1 VAGCAA
7 MLVGCAILSVPA
19 AQALTVR
26 AQSQSSNAG
35 PIVPKQNPPAEQ
47 ALPAQQTQ
55 TASAQ
60 QTQAAQT
67 APASASQAQ
76 GQTPPAT
83 AGAPAP
89 QAGTAPAANSAPSAN
104 PAAGTSATAASTEN
118 SAAADRAAR
127 SAPSGKIEVA
137 SGTKL
142 PLILHNAITTR
153 NAQVGDPIY
162 LETLFPIVQNNK
174 ILIPAGSYVQGEI
187 LEAKRPG
194 KVKGTGELKI
204 KLNTMILP
212 NGYTVNF
219 NAVPTNAGT
228 GGNESTDKEGT
239 VHGDTDKSTDAGT
252 IIKGTA
258 IGAGI
263 GGIASR
269 TGRGAG
275 IGAGVGALAGLTA
288 VLLTRG
294 PELQL
299 PRGTTF
305 DIELTRPLS
314 LDASYITFTDPGKA
328 STMPGAPNREP
339 TRSRSPF

>member
-1 VAGCAA
+1 VT
-7 MLVGCAILSVPA
+7 SPA
-19 AQALTVR
+19 TQAQAR
-26 AQSQSSNAG
+26 DAQSQNSSAG
-35 PIVPKQNPPAEQ
+35 PITPKQTPPAEQ
-47 ALPAQQTQ
+47 AAVAQKAQ
-55 TASAQ
+55 TAATP

-67 APASASQAQ
+67 APAAAGAAQAQ
-76 GQTPPAT
+76 TPTATGNAAAPQTAATQAANGTGAANSTPGANAAPANGTASAEKPAT
-83 AGAPAP
+83 A
-89 QAGTAPAANSAPSAN
+89 
-104 PAAGTSATAASTEN
+104 TAA
-118 SAAADRAAR
+118 AA
-127 SAPSGKIEVA
+127 GKIEVA

-187 LEAKRPG
+187 LTAKRPG

-239 VHGDTDKSTDAGT
+239 VHGDTDKTTDAGT

-269 TGRGAG
+269 SGTGAG
-275 IGAGVGALAGLTA
+275 IGAGIGALAGLTT

-294 PELQL
+294 PELEL

-305 DIELTRPLS
+305 DIELTRALY

-328 STMPGAPNREP
+328 STIPGAPNREP

>member
-1 VAGCAA
+1 MSSFQIIRWKFLGAVLTIAFAA
-7 MLVGCAILSVPA
+7 TALA
-19 AQALTVR
+19 AQT
-26 AQSQSSNAG
+26 QNSPAG
-35 PIVPKQNPPAEQ
+35 PITPKPTAAEKT
-47 ALPAQQTQ
+47 PGQTQ
-55 TASAQ
+55 SA
-60 QTQAAQT
+60 
-67 APASASQAQ
+67 
-76 GQTPPAT
+76 
-83 AGAPAP
+83 
-89 QAGTAPAANSAPSAN
+89 AN
-104 PAAGTSATAASTEN
+104 PAQATQPAQLVTAIAPTSAAL
-118 SAAADRAAR
+118 
-127 SAPSGKIEVA
+127 PSGKIEVA
-137 SGTKL
+137 TGTKL

-153 NAQVGDPIY
+153 NAQVGDPMY
-162 LETLFPIVQNNK
+162 AETLFPVVQNNK

-194 KVKGTGELKI
+194 KVKGTGELKV

-219 NAVPTNAGT
+219 NAVPSNVGS

-252 IIKGTA
+252 IVKGTA

-269 TGRGAG
+269 TGKGAG
-275 IGAGVGALAGLTA
+275 IGAGIGALAGLTT

-294 PELQL
+294 PELTL

-305 DIELTRPLS
+305 DIELTRPLY